1 MRILLFNWQD
11 IKNPAGGGAE
21 VYLHQIFKRLA
32 AQGHEIT
39 LLCSQFSGA
48 PQDDVIDG
56 IRIVRR
62 GNRSLFNYSVPIEY
76 VKRFRREHFDIVIDD
91 INKIPFYTPMYVR
104 EPLLGMVMH
113 LFGTSIFKEAS
124 FPAASYV
131 YCAERFALSVYGNTP
146 LVAISQST
154 RSELLLHGCRQEN
167 IYLVPCAVNHAAY
180 RQLPGAARSEP
191 IIGYVGRIKKYKSV
205 DHLLR
210 AFAIV
215 LKIIPEAKLVIIGDG
230 DGRPAFEQ
238 LSHELQIDH
247 AATFTGYLP
256 LEEKVRLLNQM
267 QIVVNTSA
275 KEGWGLTVTEANA
288 CGVPAVASDVP
299 GLRDAVIDGETG
311 LLYEYGNIEQLAEKI
326 LLLLRDEH
334 LRTRLTNGALEYAQS
349 LTWDKS
355 AKAMLEVI
363 ETVLRRYGRSSFEP

>member
-1 MRILLFNWQD
+1 MRILLLNWQD
-11 IKNPAGGGAE
+11 IKNPSGGGAE

-39 LLCSQFSGA
+39 LLCSQFPDA
-48 PQDDVIDG
+48 PNDEIIDG

-62 GNRSLFNYSVPIEY
+62 GSRNLFNYTVPLEY
-76 VKRFRREHFDIVIDD
+76 AKQFRRERYDIVIDD
-91 INKIPFYTPMYVR
+91 LNKIPFYTPAYVR

-113 LFGTSIFKEAS
+113 LFGTSIYKEAS
-124 FPAASYV
+124 VPAASYV
-131 YCAERFALSVYGNTP
+131 YCAERLALSVYRNIP
-146 LVAISQST
+146 MVAISDST
-154 RSELLLHGCRQEN
+154 RKELLAHGNRPEN
-167 IYLVPCAVNHAAY
+167 VFLVPCAVNHAAY
-180 RQLPGAARSEP
+180 RQLPNALRTQNM
-191 IIGYVGRIKKYKSV
+191 IGYVGRIKKYKSV
-205 DHLLR
+205 DHLLN

-215 LKIIPEAKLVIIGDG
+215 LKVLPDAKLVIIGDG
-230 DGRPAFEQ
+230 DGKPAFEQ
-238 LSHELQIDH
+238 LSHDLQIDH
-247 AATFTGYLP
+247 ATTFTGFLP

-267 QIVVNTSA
+267 QIEVNTSA

-326 LLLLRDEH
+326 LLLLRDER
-334 LRTRLTNGALEYAQS
+334 LRARLAAGALEYAQS

-355 AKAMLEVI
+355 AAIMLDVI
-363 ETVLRRYGRSSFEP
+363 EQVLHRKL

>member
-1 MRILLFNWQD
+1 MRILLLNWQD

-32 AQGHEIT
+32 AQGHEVT

-48 PQDDVIDG
+48 PKEEEVDG
-56 IRIVRR
+56 IRIIRR
-62 GNRSLFNYSVPIEY
+62 GNRNLFNYVVPIEY
-76 VKRFRREHFDIVIDD
+76 VKHFRRKHYDIIIDD

-113 LFGTSIFKEAS
+113 LFGTSIYKEAS
-124 FPAASYV
+124 IPAASYV
-131 YCAERFALSVYGNTP
+131 YCAERFALSVYRNTP
-146 LVAISQST
+146 LVAISEST
-154 RSELLLHGCRQEN
+154 RTELISHGCRQEN
-167 IYLVPCAVNHAAY
+167 IFLVPCAVNHVAY
-180 RQLPGAARSEP
+180 RQLSHVTRNEP
-191 IIGYVGRIKKYKSV
+191 IIGHVGRLKKYKSV

-215 LKIIPEAKLVIIGDG
+215 LKVLPEAKLVIIGEG
-230 DGRPAFEQ
+230 DGKPAFER
-238 LSHELQIDH
+238 LSHDLQINH
-247 AATFTGYLP
+247 ATTFTGFLP

-267 QIVVNTSA
+267 HIVVNTSA

-311 LLYEYGNIEQLAEKI
+311 LLYEYGDIEQLAEKI

-334 LRTRLTNGALEYAQS
+334 LRSRLTEGALEYAQS

-355 AKAMLEVI
+355 ATIMLDVI
-363 ETVLRRYGRSSFEP
+363 EQVQGRK

>member
-1 MRILLFNWQD
+1 MRILLLNWQD

-32 AQGHEIT
+32 AQGHDIT
-39 LLCSQFSGA
+39 LLCSQFSSA
-48 PQDDVIDG
+48 PREEVIDG
-56 IRIVRR
+56 LRIVRR
-62 GNRSLFNYSVPIEY
+62 GNRNLFNYTVPIEY
-76 VKRFRREHFDIVIDD
+76 MRRFRRKHFDIVIDD
-91 INKIPFYTPMYVR
+91 INKIPFYTPLYVR

-113 LFGTSIFKEAS
+113 LFGSSIYKETSI
-124 FPAASYV
+124 PAASYV
-131 YCAERFALSVYGNTP
+131 YCAERLALSVYRNTP
-146 LVAISQST
+146 LVAISKST
-154 RSELLLHGCRQEN
+154 RTELLSHGCRQEN
-167 IYLVPCAVNHAAY
+167 IFLVPCAVNHTAY
-180 RQLPGAARSEP
+180 RQLAGVTRTKP

-215 LKIIPEAKLVIIGDG
+215 LKVLPKAKLVIIGDG
-230 DGRPAFEQ
+230 DGKPAFER
-238 LSHELQIDH
+238 LSYELQINH
-247 AATFTGYLP
+247 AATFTGFLP

-288 CGVPAVASDVP
+288 CGAPAVASDVP
-299 GLRDAVIDGETG
+299 GLRDAVKDGETG

-326 LLLLRDEH
+326 LLLLRDEN

-355 AKAMLEVI
+355 ATIMLDVI
-363 ETVLRRYGRSSFEP
+363 EQVVQQR

>member
-1 MRILLFNWQD
+1 MRILLLNWQD
-11 IKNPAGGGAE
+11 INNPAGGGAE

-32 AQGHEIT
+32 AKGHEIT
-39 LLCSQFSGA
+39 LLCTQFSGA
-48 PQDDVIDG
+48 PKEEVIDG

-62 GNRSLFNYSVPIEY
+62 GNRNLFNYIVPIEY
-76 VKRFRREHFDIVIDD
+76 ARQFRNEHYDIVIDD
-91 INKIPFYTPMYVR
+91 MNKIPFYTPLYVR

-113 LFGTSIFKEAS
+113 LFSKSIYKEAS
-124 FPAASYV
+124 IPAATYV
-131 YCAERFALSVYGNTP
+131 YCAEQLALSVYRNTP
-146 LVAISQST
+146 LVAISEST
-154 RSELLLHGCRQEN
+154 RTELLSHGCPQEN
-167 IYLVPCAVNHAAY
+167 VFLVPCAVNHAVY
-180 RQLPGAARSEP
+180 RQLSNVPRTEFM
-191 IIGYVGRIKKYKSV
+191 IGYVGRIKKYKSV

-215 LKIIPEAKLVIIGDG
+215 LKVLPEAKLVVIGEG
-230 DGRPAFEQ
+230 DGRLAFEQ
-238 LSHELQIDH
+238 LSRELQIHH
-247 AATFTGYLP
+247 ATTFTGFLP

-267 QIVVNTSA
+267 QVVVNTSA

-299 GLRDAVIDGETG
+299 GLRDAVKDHETG

-334 LRTRLTNGALEYAQS
+334 LRSRLMNGALEYAQS

-355 AKAMLEVI
+355 AEIMMDVI
-363 ETVLRRYGRSSFEP
+363 EQVLHRNL

>member
-1 MRILLFNWQD
+1 MRILLLNWQD
-11 IKNPAGGGAE
+11 MKNPESGGAE

-48 PQDDVIDG
+48 AREEIIDG
-56 IRIVRR
+56 IRIVRKGSR
-62 GNRSLFNYSVPIEY
+62 NLFNYVVPIEY
-76 VKRFRREHFDIVIDD
+76 ARQFRSEHYDLVIDD
-91 INKIPFYTPMYVR
+91 INKIPFYTPWYVR

-113 LFGTSIFKEAS
+113 LFGTSIYKEAS
-124 FPAASYV
+124 FPAATYV
-131 YCAERFALSVYGNTP
+131 YGTERLALSVYRNTP
-146 LVAISQST
+146 LVAISEST
-154 RSELLLHGCRQEN
+154 RRELLSHGCRREN
-167 IYLVPCAVNHAAY
+167 IFLVPCAVNHTAY
-180 RQLPGAARSEP
+180 RQLSGVTRTEP

-215 LKIIPEAKLVIIGDG
+215 LKLIPEAKLVIIGEG
-230 DGRPAFEQ
+230 DGRPAFEK
-238 LSHELQIDH
+238 LANELQINH
-247 AATFTGYLP
+247 ATTFTGFLP
-256 LEEKVRLLNQM
+256 SEEKIRLLNQM

-288 CGVPAVASDVP
+288 CGAPAVASDVP

-334 LRTRLTNGALEYAQS
+334 LRTRLTKGALEYAQS
-349 LTWDKS
+349 LTWDTS
-355 AKAMLEVI
+355 ANIMLDVI
-363 ETVLRRYGRSSFEP
+363 QKVLMRQ

>member
-1 MRILLFNWQD
+1 MRILLLNWQD
-11 IKNPAGGGAE
+11 IKNPSGGGAE

-32 AQGHEIT
+32 AQGHDIT
-39 LLCSQFSGA
+39 LLCSRFSGA
-48 PQDDVIDG
+48 PKEEVIDD

-62 GNRSLFNYSVPIEY
+62 GNRNLFNYVVPIEY
-76 VKRFRREHFDIVIDD
+76 ESRFRRERYDIVIDD

-124 FPAASYV
+124 IPAASYV
-131 YCAERFALSVYGNTP
+131 YSAERLALSVYRNTP
-146 LVAISQST
+146 LAAISKST
-154 RSELLLHGCRQEN
+154 LTELISHGCGQEN
-167 IYLVPCAVNHAAY
+167 IFLVPCAVNHTAY
-180 RQLPGAARSEP
+180 RQLPNVTRTEP
-191 IIGYVGRIKKYKSV
+191 VIGHVGRLKKYKSV

-215 LKIIPEAKLVIIGDG
+215 LKVMPDARLIIIGEG
-230 DGRPAFEQ
+230 DGKPAFEQ
-238 LSHELQIDH
+238 LSHELQIHH
-247 AATFTGYLP
+247 ATTFTGFLP
-256 LEEKVRLLNQM
+256 LDEKVRLLNQM

-311 LLYEYGNIEQLAEKI
+311 ILYEYGNIEQLAEKI
-326 LLLLRDEH
+326 LLLLRDEN
-334 LRTRLTNGALEYAQS
+334 LRSRLTTGALEYAQS

-355 AKAMLEVI
+355 AEIMLDVI
-363 ETVLRRYGRSSFEP
+363 EQVLHRK

>member
-1 MRILLFNWQD
+1 MRILLLNWQD

-32 AQGHEIT
+32 AHGHDIT
-39 LLCSQFSGA
+39 LLCSQFAGA
-48 PQDDVIDG
+48 PKEEIIDG

-62 GNRSLFNYSVPIEY
+62 GNRNLFNFTVPIEY
-76 VKRFRREHFDIVIDD
+76 MRRFRGEHYDIVIDD
-91 INKIPFYTPMYVR
+91 LNKIPFYTPIYVK

-113 LFGTSIFKEAS
+113 LFDKSIFKEAS

-131 YCAERFALSVYGNTP
+131 YCSEKLAMSVYRNTP
-146 LVAISQST
+146 LVAISEST
-154 RSELLLHGCRQEN
+154 SKELLSHGCRQEN
-167 IYLVPCAVNHAAY
+167 IFIVPCAVNHTAY
-180 RQLPGAARSEP
+180 RQIPGIARTESM
-191 IIGYVGRIKKYKSV
+191 IGYVGRIKKYKSV

-215 LKIIPEAKLVIIGDG
+215 LKVIPDAKLVIIGEG
-230 DGRPAFEQ
+230 DGKPAFEQ
-238 LSHELQIDH
+238 LSHELRIEH
-247 AATFTGYLP
+247 ATTFTGFLP
-256 LEEKVRLLNQM
+256 MEEKVRLLNQM

-288 CGVPAVASDVP
+288 CGTPAVASDVP

-326 LLLLRDEH
+326 LLLLRDEN
-334 LRTRLTNGALEYAQS
+334 LRSRLTKGALEYAQS

-355 AKAMLEVI
+355 AGIMLNVI
-363 ETVLRRYGRSSFEP
+363 EQVLQRHGRSSVAP

>member
-1 MRILLFNWQD
+1 MRILVINWQD
-11 IKNPAGGGAE
+11 IKNPSGGGAE

-32 AQGHEIT
+32 AQGHEVT

-48 PQDDVIDG
+48 PKEEVIDG

-62 GNRSLFNYSVPIEY
+62 GNRNLFNYTVPIEY
-76 VKRFRREHFDIVIDD
+76 ARQFRREHYDIVIDD
-91 INKIPFYTPMYVR
+91 INKIPFYTPLYVR

-113 LFGTSIFKEAS
+113 LFGKSIYKEAS
-124 FPAASYV
+124 VPAASYV
-131 YCAERFALSVYGNTP
+131 YCAEQLALSVYRNTP
-146 LVAISQST
+146 LVAISEST
-154 RSELLLHGCRQEN
+154 RTELLSHGCRQEN
-167 IYLVPCAVNHAAY
+167 IFLVPCAVNHVAY
-180 RQLPGAARSEP
+180 RQLPGVLRTKLM
-191 IIGYVGRIKKYKSV
+191 IGYVGRIKKYKSV

-215 LKIIPEAKLVIIGDG
+215 LKILPDAKLVIIGEG
-230 DGRPAFEQ
+230 DGKPAFEQ
-238 LSHELQIDH
+238 LSHELQIHH
-247 AATFTGYLP
+247 ATTFTGFLP

-267 QIVVNTSA
+267 QVVVNTSA

-299 GLRDAVIDGETG
+299 GLRDAVKDDETG

-334 LRTRLTNGALEYAQS
+334 LRSRLMKGALEYAQS

-355 AKAMLEVI
+355 AEIMLNVI
-363 ETVLRRYGRSSFEP
+363 EQIVTKKK